1 MMGIIPNNTGGGLSP
16 LARGTPGVAP
26 SMTNMP
32 RFIPA
37 RAGNTASLQATWI
50 NGAVYPRSRGEHI
63 NVHEVRTHY
72 RGLSPLARGTRS
84 DVDRVDLLNRFIPAR
99 AGNTWI

>member
-50 NGAVYPRSRGEHI
+50 NGAVYPRSRGEHL
-63 NVHEVRTHY
+63 EATQPDKSST
-72 RGLSPLARGTRS
+72 GLSPLARGT
-84 DVDRVDLLNRFIPAR
+84 LF
-99 AGNTWI
+99 